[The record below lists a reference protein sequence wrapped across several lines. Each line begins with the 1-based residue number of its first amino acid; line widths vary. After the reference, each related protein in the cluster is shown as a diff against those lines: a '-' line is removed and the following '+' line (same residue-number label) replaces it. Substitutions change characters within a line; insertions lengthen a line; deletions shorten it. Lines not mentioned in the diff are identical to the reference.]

1 MQDQGA
7 PGATARVVRRLPIDR
22 WFYIGMA
29 ICAIIVSVLGFAP
42 SLVNTAARHVP
53 HCEAHTNLTRRL
65 SNETKREVNHRVSAL
80 HPLAYASH
88 YGRHRTCVVAR
99 QTLHT

>member
-7 PGATARVVRRLPIDR
+7 PVATARVVRRLPIDR
-22 WFYIGMA
+22 WFYIGVA

-53 HCEAHTNLTRRL
+53 H
-65 SNETKREVNHRVSAL
+65 
-80 HPLAYASH
+80 
-88 YGRHRTCVVAR
+88 
-99 QTLHT
+99 

>member
-7 PGATARVVRRLPIDR
+7 PVATARVVRRLPMDR

-29 ICAIIVSVLGFAP
+29 NCAIIVSVLGFVP

-53 HCEAHTNLTRRL
+53 H
-65 SNETKREVNHRVSAL
+65 
-80 HPLAYASH
+80 
-88 YGRHRTCVVAR
+88 
-99 QTLHT
+99 